1 MIIIKSINDLIVVL
15 NKNLNEID
23 NSKNKNNFD
32 ENLFFIFLNKFS
44 DSLSK
49 SKELFTEFSNV
60 MIEPINIYHNNLT
73 KIYANF
79 LDDFNN
85 LSKDIFENNKILLSK
100 KNEYFEICRILENL
114 KESNE
119 KDENKIKI
127 NKIEIQKEKI
137 LKEYK
142 YEHNKFNLFLDNKN
156 LFYIELYE
164 KYYKNEEGRII
175 FLKEN
180 FNKSLNYLL
189 KFNNITNEFVENF
202 QKILNKI
209 IIEDEIKN
217 LKQNLSFYHCGERFL
232 KFKLELFDN
241 NKINLFEDDFEIINN
256 NNDIE
261 EKTLSK
267 ETSFL
272 EKFIELIFSK
282 KKIEKKYLKAF
293 EFLIKDEE
301 FYSLFFD
308 KLMKNKNNKE
318 FFIIKNKNNFL
329 ILSNNIFKQLI
340 YNYKNK
346 EEINLLFDKLI
357 NFSEQTFLNEN
368 NHSKNKVYLCALIS
382 NNFLRFKD
390 LNFWRKLLEIN
401 LGRKLEEH
409 IEHLNKINLTEK
421 KNENNNNSN
430 ENKNKFFNI
439 FFKKKKEQTTTIK
452 SNSLIEE
459 IGMNKFIRNYNKII
473 DSEKKI
479 ILDNFCIKEFYLIL
493 ENFIIHLN
501 NFNNSKGNIIQFILE
516 LCNKFKIKKE
526 KINYFVVFASVWE
539 FSIKKFLPN
548 DKKIKVKLNEK
559 IIEIKQKKF
568 DLINIKYPL
577 YLNVKNERT
586 KFEQINFILI
596 ESSKFLNLNDL
607 MKIFLLN
614 KNVYSKIKNKIYKIY
629 LNRKNISFNERLKIW
644 NNILNINKIK
654 KEFNYEIIKEEIKI
668 PENLLKINKKNL
680 EIVNLDLKRTYFE
693 IDEEKNRNILNNI
706 ITSMIYSYENL
717 NYFQGLHM
725 LTNFIF
731 QILGNE
737 KETFYLLM
745 GIVKNTEFTKI
756 FLKDLNELKIL
767 FKIFERLINIFI
779 PEIYTFLKLNNVK
792 VEFFCAP
799 WFVTL
804 FSNSCQK
811 VDNKNLPLIVL
822 KILDN
827 FFIKGWRV
835 IINVGL
841 ILLKMNEEK
850 IFGLNY
856 ENILQFLINNILK
869 TEFFENSF
877 VDKFDDLI
885 QEFKIP
891 KKLIKD
897 LELEIEYEK
906 KI

>member
-1 MIIIKSINDLIVVL
+1 
-15 NKNLNEID
+15 LNEI
-23 NSKNKNNFD
+23 NNLNNKNNFD

-44 DSLSK
+44 ESLLK
-49 SKELFTEFSNV
+49 SKELFIEFSNV

-85 LSKDIFENNKILLSK
+85 LSKNIFENNKIFLSK
-100 KNEYFEICRILENL
+100 KNEYFEICKILENL

-119 KDENKIKI
+119 NDENKIKI
-127 NKIEIQKEKI
+127 KKIENQKEKI
-137 LKEYK
+137 LNEYK

-180 FNKSLNYLL
+180 FNKSLKYFL
-189 KFNNITNEFVENF
+189 KFKNITDEFVTDF

-209 IIEDEIKN
+209 IVEDEINN
-217 LKQNLSFYHCGERFL
+217 LKKSLSFYHCGERFL
-232 KFKLELFDN
+232 KSKLELFEDQ
-241 NKINLFEDDFEIINN
+241 KINLFEDDFEIINN

-272 EKFIELIFSK
+272 ERFIELIFSK
-282 KKIEKKYLKAF
+282 KKIDKKYLKAF
-293 EFLIKDEE
+293 EFFINDEE

-318 FFIIKNKNNFL
+318 FFEIKNKNNFL

-346 EEINLLFDKLI
+346 EEINFLFDKLI

-368 NHSKNKVYLCALIS
+368 NDSKNKVYLCALIS
-382 NNFLRFKD
+382 DNFLRFKD
-390 LNFWRKLLEIN
+390 LNFWKKLFEIN

-421 KNENNNNSN
+421 KNENNNIN
-430 ENKNKFFNI
+430 ENKNKFLKI
-439 FFKKKKEQTTTIK
+439 FFKKKKEQTTIK
-452 SNSLIEE
+452 TDSLIEE
-459 IGMNKFIRNYNKII
+459 IGLNKFIRNYKKVI

-479 ILDNFCIKEFYLIL
+479 ILDNFCIKEFYLLL

-516 LCNKFKIKKE
+516 LCNKYKIKKE

-548 DKKIKVKLNEK
+548 DKKINKKLNEK
-559 IIEIKQKKF
+559 ITEIKQKKF
-568 DLINIKYPL
+568 ELINIKFPIN
-577 YLNVKNERT
+577 LNIKNERT

-614 KNVYSKIKNKIYKIY
+614 KNVYAKIKNKIYKNY
-629 LNRKNISFNERLKIW
+629 LNRKNIPLNERIKIW
-644 NNILNINKIK
+644 KNILSINKIK
-654 KEFNYEIIKEEIKI
+654 KEFDYEKIIEEIKI
-668 PENLLKINKKNL
+668 PENLLKIDKKTI
-680 EIVNLDLKRTYFE
+680 EIVNMDLKRTYFE
-693 IDEEKNRNILNNI
+693 NDEEKNRKILNNI
-706 ITSMIYSYENL
+706 ITSMIYSNENL

-725 LTNFIF
+725 LTNFLH

-745 GIVKNTEFTKI
+745 GIIKNTEVTKI

-767 FKIFERLINIFI
+767 FKIFEKLINIFI
-779 PEIYTFLKLNNVK
+779 PEIYTFFKLNNLK

-804 FSNSCQK
+804 FSNSSQK

-827 FFIKGWRV
+827 FFIKGWKI

-841 ILLKMNEEK
+841 ILLKINEEK
-850 IFGLNY
+850 IFRLNY

-877 VDKFDDLI
+877 VDKFDDMI
-885 QEFKIP
+885 HEFKIP